1 MYVCFCKVK
10 QELLLLLATADTL
23 DRLLAAKDFR
33 FAFSI
38 RKVICAE
45 NK

>member
-10 QELLLLLATADTL
+10 QELLLLLATADNL
-23 DRLLAAKDFR
+23 DAARDFR
-33 FAFSI
+33 FEFSI